1 MSASHLDATR
11 TAARLQGLQA
21 VWLPWLRLAAGL
33 GLALSV
39 ALGLAALAADA
50 SQLLRV
56 LAAGQDWAIDGHRNM
71 AAATALLQGGD
82 PYAVEGFLYSP
93 LAVLAMAPLAALGTA
108 PGLAVAVALKVALIV
123 LCVADA
129 TRGRRPWQRLVA
141 AIVVLTWLPVLADL
155 WMGNTEVL
163 LGCAMYLV
171 VARRHPAAGLGLA
184 LVLATVA
191 KPILLPFLLW
201 ALLYR
206 RPATLVA
213 VLGAAV
219 LSVAGV
225 VLLGPD
231 LYRAYLEA
239 LLSAGRYAV
248 PFSGNIG
255 LSGVA
260 PELLLPL
267 SVLGAAG
274 FVLLLWRGRDES
286 AGLMWSLLIGL
297 IAAPYVAL
305 YGAAHVP
312 AGVPAY
318 ARAHPVRVLLLG
330 VAAPLACVN
339 LMATTIAVLV
349 ALTPWGTLLSR
360 RGVATRGSPATI
372 GDA

>member
-1 MSASHLDATR
+1 MSVPSLRAATR
-11 TAARLQGLQA
+11 AAVA
-21 VWLPWLRLAAGL
+21 PTPWLPWLRIAAGV

-39 ALGLAALAADA
+39 ALGLAALAADV
-50 SQLLRV
+50 SQLQRV

-71 AAATALLQGGD
+71 AAATAFLQGAD

-93 LAVLAMAPLAALGTA
+93 LAVLALAPLAALGA
-108 PGLAVAVALKVALIV
+108 IPGLALLVGLKVVLIV

-129 TRGRRPWQRLVA
+129 TRERRPWQRVVA
-141 AIVVLTWLPVLADL
+141 AVVVLTWLPVLADL

-171 VARRHPAAGLGLA
+171 VAHRQPAAGLGLA

-201 ALLYR
+201 GLLYR
-206 RPATLVA
+206 RPA
-213 VLGAAV
+213 VLTALGGA
-219 LSVAGV
+219 LLLTVAGL
-225 VLLGPD
+225 VLLGSAT
-231 LYRAYLEA
+231 YAAYLQA
-239 LLSAGRYAV
+239 LLNAGRYAV

-267 SVLGAAG
+267 SALAVAG
-274 FVLLLWRGRDES
+274 FALSLWRSRDQS
-286 AGLMWSLLIGL
+286 ATLMWALLVGL
-297 IAAPYVAL
+297 VAAPYVAL

-312 AGVPAY
+312 AGIPAY

-330 VAAPLACVN
+330 IAAPLACVN
-339 LMATTIAVLV
+339 LMATTLAVLLV
-349 ALTPWGTLLSR
+349 VTPWGDLLRGIPAR
-360 RGVATRGSPATI
+360 RLHAVPQP
-372 GDA
+372 